1 MKTDLDRW
9 VDVEGPPPEGVR
21 ELLDAVV
28 PPLTPELQERL
39 DRKVFAAIAAHDRK
53 RAARRRALG
62 LGAVAAFLAL
72 AVASVGG
79 SGLIAARARKRTA
92 AREAAK
98 EDVAKVAPRATS
110 IRPDGGR
117 SPERGPAPDGAP

>member
-1 MKTDLDRW
+1 MKSDLDRW

-28 PPLTPELQERL
+28 PPLTPELQEQL

-62 LGAVAAFLAL
+62 LGAAAAFLAL
-72 AVASVGG
+72 AAAGVGG
-79 SGLIAARARKRTA
+79 GSLIAARMPKRATERNA
-92 AREAAK
+92 ARL
-98 EDVAKVAPRATS
+98 DGPGAPPAPS
-110 IRPDGGR
+110 VRPDGGP
-117 SPERGPAPDGAP
+117 SP